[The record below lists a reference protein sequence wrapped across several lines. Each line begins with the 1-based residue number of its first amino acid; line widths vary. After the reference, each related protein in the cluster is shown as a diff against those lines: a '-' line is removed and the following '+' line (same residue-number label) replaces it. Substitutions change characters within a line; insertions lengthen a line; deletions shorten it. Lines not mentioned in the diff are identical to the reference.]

1 MNYYL
6 IAGEASGDLHASN
19 LMKEIKKLDKNA
31 NFRFWGGELMQ
42 KVGGELVKHYKELDF
57 MGFIEVVKNLKTIL
71 KNLKDCKNDILNY
84 KPDAVVLVDY
94 PGFNLRIA
102 EFLHQHSFKTY
113 YYISPQVW
121 AWKKNRVHKI
131 CKYSDRVFTILPFEG
146 EFYKGY
152 GYDVDYVGHPL
163 LDAIKNRNDSDENT
177 ARIRKDLSLG
187 EKKIIALLPGS
198 RMQEVKKMLPL
209 MLNQLKNFPD
219 YQFVIAAAPH
229 FNQDFFTPFSQKF
242 GEFKVVYNRTYDVL
256 QVAHTAMVTSGTATL
271 ETALFKVPEVV
282 CYKGSKV
289 SYHIAKKLVK
299 IKYISLVNLI
309 FDKEVVRELIQNEL
323 NDKLL
328 KMELGK
334 LLHDKNYRSEMINT
348 FESLIRLLGGG
359 GASEKTAQLLMS
371 DLKKDV

>member
-1 MNYYL
+1 MKYYL

-19 LMKEIKKLDKNA
+19 LMKEIKKLDMHA

-42 KVGGELVKHYKELDF
+42 SVGGELVKHYKELDF
-57 MGFIEVVKNLKTIL
+57 MGFLEVVKNLKTIL
-71 KNLKDCKNDILNY
+71 KNLRDCKEDILNFQA
-84 KPDAVVLVDY
+84 DAVILVDY

-102 EFLHQHSFKTY
+102 KFLHQHSIKTY

-131 CKYSDRVFTILPFEG
+131 CKFSNRVFTILPFEG
-146 EFYKGY
+146 DFYKNY
-152 GYDVDYVGHPL
+152 GYEVDYVGHPL
-163 LDAIKNRNDSDENT
+163 LDAIKNRDSSDDN
-177 ARIRKDLSLG
+177 AKRIRKELSLS
-187 EKKIIALLPGS
+187 EKEIIAVLPGS
-198 RMQEVKKMLPL
+198 RMQEVGKMLPM
-209 MLNQLKNFPD
+209 MLNQIKNFPD

-229 FNQDFFTPFSQKF
+229 FNEDFFTPFLKRF

-256 QVAHTAMVTSGTATL
+256 QIAHTAMVTSGTATL

-282 CYKGSKV
+282 CYKGSTV
-289 SYHIAKKLVK
+289 SYHIAKKLVD

-309 FDKEVVRELIQNEL
+309 LDKEVVRELIQNEL

-328 KMELGK
+328 KKELGK
-334 LLHDKNYRSEMINT
+334 LLRDNDYRSEMINT
-348 FESLIRLLGGG
+348 FESLIKLLGGG

-371 DLKKDV
+371 ELKKDV